1 MFNFYNYFE
10 TLATTNKLATAN
22 DFHFCR
28 TSGITGLEEAV
39 NQMQKKIAFFC
50 CDDVTDGSIICRN
63 GNFFTRYIFTIFLL
77 KRTDLNDMNHFAD
90 TMTVCRTLRTQ
101 IYKRILRDSEI
112 IEELTYLD
120 RSAVLFRELE
130 KTALAGCTGTYFM
143 FNVDIPTDLSYEEN
157 DYNE

>member
-1 MFNFYNYFE
+1 MFNFYDYFE
-10 TLATTNKLATAN
+10 RLATTNKLAKEN
-22 DFHFCR
+22 NFLFCR
-28 TSGITGLEEAV
+28 TSGISGLEEAMS
-39 NQMQKKIAFFC
+39 NLQKAQAFFC
-50 CDDVTDGSIICRN
+50 CDDVTDGSIISRN
-63 GNFFTRYIFTIFLL
+63 GNFFTRYIFTVFLL
-77 KRTDLNDMNHFAD
+77 KRTDVRDMKEVNA
-90 TMTVCRTLRTQ
+90 TMEICRTLRTQ